1 MNILHLPSWF
11 PTPDDPTL
19 GNFCIRMIDA
29 LPRECRSVIL
39 SVCNGKELEKPFE
52 VHETHGTNHIHVQ
65 VVVRP
70 PKIHAL
76 RKLQILRMYQYG
88 LDYIKKHFFTPD
100 LIHLHVAHPLGKV
113 ALLWHKRYGYPY
125 I

>member
-29 LPRECRSVIL
+29 LPQECNSVIL
-39 SVCNGKELEKPFE
+39 SVCNGRELTRPFE
-52 VHETHGTNHIHVQ
+52 VHEIHGTNHIHVQ
-65 VVVRP
+65 IVVRP

-76 RKLQILRMYQYG
+76 RKLQLLRMYQYG
-88 LDYIKKHFFTPD
+88 L
-100 LIHLHVAHPLGKV
+100 
-113 ALLWHKRYGYPY
+113 
-125 I
+125 